1 VAGDL
6 AIFRVLGS
14 LELEREGEVVA
25 VPSGRQGSLLALLLF
40 ARGVPLSRD
49 HLIDEL
55 WGEQPPVSAVSAL
68 HVHLSKLRDL
78 IGGMLVLEPA
88 GYVLT
93 PGAFEVDAW
102 RLDSLLAAARA
113 NPEDAGALS
122 REALALFRGE
132 PLANVAAEGSIAQWR
147 RALEEKRLQVIALRI
162 DADLEAGQA
171 AELIPEL
178 EQLVSRHPLEERL
191 WGQLMLALYRA
202 GRQAEALDAYQRVRR
217 LLSGDLGLDPG
228 EQLTG
233 LQQRILDQ
241 DPTLLVAART
251 PVRPV
256 PPASSLPRPLTRLV
270 GREQEVL
277 VLAEMMADPEV
288 RVVTLTG
295 SGGVGKTRLL
305 VEMARR
311 LEDGHADGA
320 LFVRLEQVTDPAL
333 VGAEIAR
340 ALARGD
346 ASGGPTADGLAAYL
360 SEREM
365 LLAVDNFEHVIPA
378 ATLISELLE
387 AAPRL
392 RVMISSRRA
401 LRIRGENVFEVEPL
415 GLPTDES
422 ETELSQSP
430 AVQLFAQCAQAANRR
445 LALDEPSIF
454 RAFGAICRALDG
466 LPLAIELAASR
477 MGLVTTRQIEAQL
490 TVPLWIGDHGL
501 RDLPDRQQTLEA
513 TISWSYDLL
522 TPGAQSALR
531 GAGAFLGGFSPG
543 ALAAV
548 SNEAGPAQLDEL
560 LEAHLI
566 RRQGD
571 SDRFELLELVRA
583 FALHRLQESGE
594 LADSLARHRA
604 YFGEL
609 IAPLS
614 EAFDGGQGPGE
625 LAAPFLV
632 DHPNVRA
639 ALESA
644 LAAGDEETTLA
655 LALGLRPLWLAGML
669 FQEAQESVGRI
680 LDRFQVPPEK
690 EIGLLRA
697 VAFLDGFSARPPV
710 WNRRLAARAAEFGDH
725 EAFATATGNLFA
737 HAINARDLDEMKR
750 LRPSMLALI
759 TPESNA
765 RVRGWTHYF
774 LALDAYVHGQIDSAC
789 DHAAQSVDQ
798 AEEIGHEYMLASAV
812 GTRMLAVTARDSVMV
827 CGALADAIECMRRPS
842 IAPLSAF
849 ALWLVA
855 RFAAGVDPAMAGRW
869 LAHSERI
876 LAASDSEIWPESILR
891 EETMAVLGISDL
903 DALLSSTPPLEHAEA
918 LAAASDWLAGRD
930 REEQAPRATATAFV
944 SASGGS
950 PRRPGAA

>member
-1 VAGDL
+1 ML
-6 AIFRVLGS
+6 FRVLGS
-14 LELEREGEVVA
+14 LEFERDGEVVP

-40 ARGVPLSRD
+40 AGGVPLSRD
-49 HLIDEL
+49 RLIDEL
-55 WGEQPPVSAVSAL
+55 WGEEPPASAVSAL

-78 IGGMLVLEPA
+78 IGGILVLEPA

-93 PGAFEVDAW
+93 PGAYEVDAW
-102 RLDSLLAAARA
+102 RLDSLLEEARA
-113 NPEDAGALS
+113 NPDDAGALLD
-122 REALALFRGE
+122 EALALFRGE
-132 PLANVAAEGSIAQWR
+132 PLANVAAEGSVAQWR
-147 RALEEKRLQVIALRI
+147 RALEEKRLQAISLRI
-162 DADLEAGQA
+162 DAALAAGQA
-171 AELIPEL
+171 SELIPEL
-178 EQLVSRHPLEERL
+178 ERLVGTHPLEERL

-217 LLSGDLGLDPG
+217 LLSGDLGLEPG
-228 EQLTG
+228 QQLTR

-241 DPTLLVAART
+241 DPTLLLAARA
-251 PVRPV
+251 PVNPT
-256 PPASSLPRPLTRLV
+256 PASNLPRPLTRLV

-277 VLAEMMADPEV
+277 ALAEMMADPDV

-305 VEMARR
+305 VEMARQ
-311 LEDGHADGA
+311 LEDDYADGA

-333 VGAEIAR
+333 VGAEMAR

-365 LLAVDNFEHVIPA
+365 LLAVDNFEHVISA

-392 RVMISSRRA
+392 RIMISSRRA

-430 AVQLFAQCAQAANRR
+430 AVQLFAQCALAANRR
-445 LALDEPSIF
+445 LALDEPST

-522 TPGAQSALR
+522 TPSAQSALR
-531 GAGAFLGGFSPG
+531 GAGAFLGGFSPA

-548 SNEAGPAQLDEL
+548 ALQAGPAQLDEL
-560 LEAHLI
+560 LEAHLV

-583 FALHRLQESGE
+583 FALHRLEECGE

-604 YFGEL
+604 YFRAL
-609 IAPLS
+609 VAPLS
-614 EAFDGGQGPGE
+614 EAFDAGQGPGE
-625 LAAPFLV
+625 LAAPFLA

-639 ALESA
+639 ALETA
-644 LAAGDEETTLA
+644 LAAGDEDTTVA

-690 EIGLLRA
+690 EIWLLRA
-697 VAFLDGFSARPPV
+697 VAFLDGFSARPPI

-737 HAINARDLDEMKR
+737 HAINARDLDEMKQ

-789 DHAAQSVDQ
+789 DHAAQSVNN

-812 GTRMLAVTARDSVMV
+812 GTRMLAVSARDGVMV
-827 CGALADAIECMRRPS
+827 CGALAEAIECMRRPS

-891 EETMAVLGISDL
+891 EETMAVLGITDL
-903 DALLSSTPPLEHAEA
+903 DALLSSTPPLDHAEA
-918 LAAASDWLAGRD
+918 LAAASEWLAGRD
-930 REEQAPRATATAFV
+930 PKEQAARATATAFV
-944 SASGGS
+944 SASG
-950 PRRPGAA
+950 

>member
-1 VAGDL
+1 M
-6 AIFRVLGS
+6 
-14 LELEREGEVVA
+14 A

-49 HLIDEL
+49 RLIDEV
-55 WGEQPPVSAVSAL
+55 WGEEPPASAVSAL

-78 IGGMLVLEPA
+78 IGGILVLEPA

-93 PGAFEVDAW
+93 PGAYEVDAW
-102 RLDSLLAAARA
+102 RLDSLLEAARA
-113 NPEDAGALS
+113 DPDDAGPLLE
-122 REALALFRGE
+122 EALALFRGE
-132 PLANVAAEGSIAQWR
+132 PLANVAAEGSVAQWR

-162 DADLEAGQA
+162 DAALGAGQA
-171 AELIPEL
+171 GELIPEL
-178 EQLVSRHPLEERL
+178 EQLVGTHPLEERL

-217 LLSGDLGLDPG
+217 LLSGDLGLEPG
-228 EQLTG
+228 EQLTR

-241 DPTLLVAART
+241 DPTLLVAAHT
-251 PVRPV
+251 PARPT
-256 PPASSLPRPLTRLV
+256 PPASSLPQPLTRLV
-270 GREQEVL
+270 GREQEML
-277 VLAEMMADPEV
+277 VLGEMMADPDV

-305 VEMARR
+305 VEMARQ
-311 LEDGHADGA
+311 LEEDYADGA

-365 LLAVDNFEHVIPA
+365 LLAIDNFEHVISA

-387 AAPRL
+387 AVPRL

-415 GLPTDES
+415 ELPTGES
-422 ETELSQSP
+422 EAELSQSP
-430 AVQLFAQCAQAANRR
+430 AVQLFTQCALAANRR
-445 LALDEPSIF
+445 LALDEPST
-454 RAFGAICRALDG
+454 RGFGAICRALDG

-477 MGLVTTRQIEAQL
+477 MGSVTTRQIEAQL

-522 TPGAQSALR
+522 TPTAQSALL
-531 GAGAFLGGFSPG
+531 GAGAFLGGFSPA

-548 SNEAGPAQLDEL
+548 SNEAGPTQLDEL

-583 FALHRLQESGE
+583 FALHRLEESGE
-594 LADSLARHRA
+594 LADSTARHRA
-604 YFGEL
+604 YFREL

-614 EAFDGGQGPGE
+614 EAFDRGQGPGE
-625 LAAPFLV
+625 LAAPVLA
-632 DHPNVRA
+632 DHANLRA

-644 LAAGDEETTLA
+644 LAVGDEETTLA

-669 FQEAQESVGRI
+669 FQEAQEFVGRI
-680 LDRFQVPPEK
+680 LARFQVPPDK
-690 EIGLLRA
+690 EIALLRA
-697 VAFLDGFSARPPV
+697 VAFLDGFSARPPI
-710 WNRRLAARAAEFGDH
+710 WNRRLAARADELGDH

-737 HAINARDLDEMKR
+737 HAINARDLDEMKQ

-774 LALDAYVHGQIDSAC
+774 LALDAYVHGQIESAC
-789 DHAAQSVDQ
+789 DHARQSVNN

-812 GTRMLAVTARDSVMV
+812 GTRMLAETARDGVMV
-827 CGALADAIECMRRPS
+827 CGDLADAIECMRRPS

-891 EETMAVLGISDL
+891 EETMAVLGITDL
-903 DALLSSTPPLEHAEA
+903 DAVLSSTPPLDHAEA
-918 LAAASDWLAGRD
+918 LAAASDWLAARD
-930 REEQAPRATATAFV
+930 PAEQAARATATAFV
-944 SASGGS
+944 SASG
-950 PRRPGAA
+950 

>member
-1 VAGDL
+1 VAGDVAL
-6 AIFRVLGS
+6 FRVLGS
-14 LELEREGEVVA
+14 LEFERDGEVVA
-25 VPSGRQGSLLALLLF
+25 VPSGRQGSLLALLLS
-40 ARGVPLSRD
+40 AGGVPLSRD
-49 HLIDEL
+49 RLIDEL
-55 WGEQPPVSAVSAL
+55 WGESPPASAVSAL
-68 HVHLSKLRDL
+68 HVHLSKLRDV

-102 RLDSLLAAARA
+102 RLDSLLEAARA
-113 NPEDAGALS
+113 NPEKAGALM

-132 PLANVAAEGSIAQWR
+132 PLANVEAEGSVALWR
-147 RALEEKRLQVIALRI
+147 RALEEKRLQAIAIRI
-162 DADLEAGQA
+162 DADLEAGRA
-171 AELIPEL
+171 AELIAEL
-178 EQLVSRHPLEERL
+178 EQLVGRHPLEERL

-217 LLSGDLGLDPG
+217 LLSGDLGLEPG
-228 EQLTG
+228 EQLTR
-233 LQQRILDQ
+233 LQQRIFDQ
-241 DPTLLVAART
+241 DPTLLLAAQT
-251 PVRPV
+251 PARPA
-256 PPASSLPRPLTRLV
+256 PPGSSLPQPLTRLV
-270 GREQEVL
+270 GRELEML
-277 VLAEMMADPEV
+277 ALAEMMADPDV

-305 VEMARR
+305 VAMARE
-311 LEDGHADGA
+311 LEQDYADGV
-320 LFVRLEQVTDPAL
+320 LLVRLEQVTDPAL

-360 SEREM
+360 GDREM
-365 LLAVDNFEHVIPA
+365 LLAVDNFEHVIAA

-387 AAPRL
+387 SVPRL
-392 RVMISSRRA
+392 RVMVSSRRA

-415 GLPTDES
+415 GLPTDDS
-422 ETELSQSP
+422 EAELSQSP
-430 AVQLFAQCAQAANRR
+430 AVQLFAQCALAANRR
-445 LALDEPSIF
+445 LALDEPST
-454 RAFGAICRALDG
+454 RAFGTICRALDG

-477 MGLVTTRQIEAQL
+477 MGSVTTRQIEAQL
-490 TVPLWIGDHGL
+490 TVPLWIGAGGL

-522 TPGAQSALR
+522 TPSAQSALR
-531 GAGAFLGGFSPG
+531 GAGVFLGGFSPA
-543 ALAAV
+543 ALTAV
-548 SNEAGPAQLDEL
+548 SDEAGREQLDEL
-560 LEAHLI
+560 LEAHLL

-583 FALHRLQESGE
+583 FALHRLEESGE
-594 LADSLARHRA
+594 LEVSLARHRA
-604 YFGEL
+604 YFREL
-609 IAPLS
+609 IAPLNDGF
-614 EAFDGGQGPGE
+614 EGGQAPGE
-625 LAAPFLV
+625 LAAPFLP
-632 DHPNVRA
+632 DHANVRA

-644 LAAGDEETTLA
+644 LTARDEETALSLA
-655 LALGLRPLWLAGML
+655 LALRILWMAGML
-669 FQEAQESVGRI
+669 FQEAQEFVGRI
-680 LDRFQVPPEK
+680 LDAFQVPPEQ
-690 EIGLLRA
+690 EIALLRA
-697 VAFLDGFSARPPV
+697 VAFLDGFSARPPI
-710 WNRRLAARAAEFGDH
+710 WNRRLAARAEELGDH

-737 HAINARDLDEMKR
+737 HAINARDLAEMKR

-789 DHAAQSVDQ
+789 DHAAQSVST
-798 AEEIGHEYMLASAV
+798 AEEIGHEYMLAGAV
-812 GTRMLAVTARDSVMV
+812 GTRMLAETARDGVMV

-876 LAASDSEIWPESILR
+876 LAASDSAIWPESILR
-891 EETMAVLGISDL
+891 EETMAVLGITNL
-903 DALLSSTPPLEHAEA
+903 DALLSSTPALDHAEA
-918 LAAASDWLAGRD
+918 LAAASDWLAARD
-930 REEQAPRATATAFV
+930 PEEQAPRATATAFV
-944 SASGGS
+944 SASG
-950 PRRPGAA
+950 

>member
-1 VAGDL
+1 MQRG
-6 AIFRVLGS
+6 
-14 LELEREGEVVA
+14 GEVVA
-25 VPSGRQGSLLALLLF
+25 VPNGRPGSLLALLLC
-40 ARGVPLSRD
+40 ADGVPLSRD
-49 HLIDEL
+49 RLIDEL
-55 WGEQPPVSAVSAL
+55 WGEGPPASAVSAL
-68 HVHLSKLRDL
+68 HVHLSKLREL

-88 GYVLT
+88 GYVLA

-102 RLDSLLAAARA
+102 RLDSLLEAARA
-113 NPEDAGALS
+113 NPDDSGVLLK
-122 REALALFRGE
+122 EALALFRGE
-132 PLANVAAEGSIAQWR
+132 PLANVAAEGSVAQWR
-147 RALEEKRLQVIALRI
+147 RALEEKRLQAIALRI
-162 DADLEAGQA
+162 DAALRAGQA
-171 AELIPEL
+171 GELIGEL
-178 EQLVSRHPLEERL
+178 EQLVGRHPLEERL

-202 GRQAEALDAYQRVRR
+202 GRQAEALDAYQRVRH
-217 LLSGDLGLDPG
+217 LLSGDLGLEPG
-228 EQLTG
+228 EQLTR

-241 DPTLLVAART
+241 DPTLSVAAQT
-251 PVRPV
+251 PVRPA
-256 PPASSLPRPLTRLV
+256 PPASSLPRPLTKLV
-270 GREQEVL
+270 GRAQEML
-277 VLAEMMADPEV
+277 VLAEMMADPDV
-288 RVVTLTG
+288 RVATLTG

-305 VEMARR
+305 VEMARQ
-311 LEDGHADGA
+311 LEEEYADGA

-346 ASGGPTADGLAAYL
+346 PSGGPTADGLAAYL
-360 SEREM
+360 GGREM

-415 GLPTDES
+415 ELPAGDS
-422 ETELSQSP
+422 DTELSQSP
-430 AVQLFAQCAQAANRR
+430 AVQLFAQCALAANRR
-445 LALDEPSIF
+445 LALDQSLT
-454 RAFGAICRALDG
+454 RAFGSICRALDG
-466 LPLAIELAASR
+466 LPLAIELAAAR

-522 TPGAQSALR
+522 TPSAQSALR
-531 GAGAFLGGFSPG
+531 GAGAFLGGFSPA

-548 SNEAGPAQLDEL
+548 TMQAGPAELDEL
-560 LEAHLI
+560 LEAHLV

-583 FALHRLQESGE
+583 FALHRLEESAE
-594 LADSLARHRA
+594 LADSLAHHRA
-604 YFGEL
+604 YFREL
-609 IAPLS
+609 IAPVS
-614 EAFDGGQGPGE
+614 EAFDRAQAPGE
-625 LAAPFLV
+625 LAAPLLA
-632 DHPNVRA
+632 DHANVRA

-644 LAAGDEETTLA
+644 MAAGDEETTLTV
-655 LALGLRPLWLAGML
+655 ALGLRPLWLAGML
-669 FQEAQESVGRI
+669 FQEAQEFVGRI
-680 LDRFQVPPEK
+680 LDRSQVPPEQ
-690 EIGLLRA
+690 EIALLRA
-697 VAFLDGFSARPPV
+697 VAFLDGFSARPPI
-710 WNRRLAARAAEFGDH
+710 WNRRLAARADELGDH

-737 HAINARDLDEMKR
+737 HATNARDLDEMKR
-750 LRPSMLALI
+750 LRPAMLGLI

-774 LALDAYVHGQIDSAC
+774 LAIDAYVHGQIDSAC
-789 DHAAQSVDQ
+789 DHAAQSVNN

-812 GTRMLAVTARDSVMV
+812 GTRMLAETARDGVMV
-827 CGALADAIECMRRPS
+827 CGALAEAIECMRRPS

-891 EETMAVLGISDL
+891 EETMAVLGITDL
-903 DALLSSTPPLEHAEA
+903 DAVLSDTAALDHAAA
-918 LAAASDWLAGRD
+918 LAAASDWLAERD
-930 REEQAPRATATAFV
+930 PGEQAPRATATAFV
-944 SASGGS
+944 SASG
-950 PRRPGAA
+950 

>member
-1 VAGDL
+1 VAGDVAL
-6 AIFRVLGS
+6 FRVLGS
-14 LELEREGEVVA
+14 LEFERDGEVVA
-25 VPSGRQGSLLALLLF
+25 VPGGRQGSLLALLLF
-40 ARGVPLSRD
+40 AGGIPLSRD
-49 HLIDEL
+49 RLIDEL
-55 WGEQPPVSAVSAL
+55 WGEEPPASAVSAL
-68 HVHLSKLRDL
+68 HVHLSKLREL

-102 RLDSLLAAARA
+102 RLDSLLEEARA
-113 NPEDAGALS
+113 NPERASALVK
-122 REALALFRGE
+122 EALALFRGE
-132 PLANVAAEGSIAQWR
+132 PLANVAAEGSVAQWR
-147 RALEEKRLQVIALRI
+147 RALEEKRLQAIALRI

-171 AELIPEL
+171 TELIPEL
-178 EQLVSRHPLEERL
+178 EQLAGRHPLEERL

-202 GRQAEALDAYQRVRR
+202 GRQAEALDAYQRVRH
-217 LLSGDLGLDPG
+217 LLSGDLGLEPG
-228 EQLTG
+228 EQLAR

-241 DPTLLVAART
+241 DPALLLGAQAPT
-251 PVRPV
+251 PP
-256 PPASSLPRPLTRLV
+256 PPASSLPQPLTRLV
-270 GREQEVL
+270 GREQEM
-277 VLAEMMADPEV
+277 LALAQMMADPDV

-305 VEMARR
+305 LEVARQ
-311 LEDGHADGA
+311 LEEDYADGA

-340 ALARGD
+340 ALARGE
-346 ASGGPTADGLAAYL
+346 ASAGPTAEGLAAYL

-378 ATLISELLE
+378 APLISELLE
-387 AAPRL
+387 AVPRL

-415 GLPTDES
+415 ELPTGDS
-422 ETELSQSP
+422 DLELSRSP
-430 AVQLFAQCAQAANRR
+430 AVQLFGHCALAANRR
-445 LALDEPSIF
+445 LALNEAST

-477 MGLVTTRQIEAQL
+477 MGSVTTRQIEAQL

-531 GAGAFLGGFSPG
+531 AAGVFLGGFSPV

-548 SNEAGPAQLDEL
+548 ANEAGPAELDEL

-583 FALHRLQESGE
+583 FALHRLEEGGE

-604 YFGEL
+604 YFREL
-609 IAPLS
+609 VAPLS
-614 EAFDGGQGPGE
+614 EAFEQAQGPGE
-625 LAAPFLV
+625 LAAPFLA
-632 DHPNVRA
+632 DHANVRA
-639 ALESA
+639 AFESA
-644 LAAGDEETTLA
+644 LAVGDEETTVALA
-655 LALGLRPLWLAGML
+655 LALRPLWLAGML
-669 FQEAQESVGRI
+669 FQEAQEFVGRI
-680 LDRFQVPPEK
+680 LDCFQVPPEK
-690 EIGLLRA
+690 EIALLRA
-697 VAFLDGFSARPPV
+697 VAFLDGFSARPPI
-710 WNRRLAARAAEFGDH
+710 WNRRLAARAYELGDH

-737 HAINARDLDEMKR
+737 HAMNARDLDEMKR
-750 LRPSMLALI
+750 LRPSMLTLI

-789 DHAAQSVDQ
+789 DHAAQSVDN
-798 AEEIGHEYMLASAV
+798 AEEMGHEYMLASAV
-812 GTRMLAVTARDSVMV
+812 GTRMLAETARDGVMV
-827 CGALADAIECMRRPS
+827 CGALAEAIDCMRRPS

-855 RFAAGVDPAMAGRW
+855 RFAAAVDPAMAGHW

-891 EETMAVLGISDL
+891 EETMAVLGITDL
-903 DALLSSTPPLEHAEA
+903 DALLSHTPALDHAEA
-918 LAAASDWLAGRD
+918 LAAASDWLAQRD
-930 REEQAPRATATAFV
+930 PEEQAPRATAAEFV
-944 SASGGS
+944 PASG
-950 PRRPGAA
+950 